1 MPTGD
6 NRTYEQIAT
15 ETCDLI
21 CALQDAVGVLF
32 PWSMYD
38 CDKIT
43 LSNDTIK
50 LLLKA
55 IND

>member
-1 MPTGD
+1 MPTDD

-32 PWSMYD
+32 PWRMYD

-43 LSNDTIK
+43 ISNDTIK
-50 LLLKA
+50 LLINA
-55 IND
+55 IKD

>member
-1 MPTGD
+1 MPKND
-6 NRTYEQIAT
+6 DRTYPQIAT

-32 PWSMYD
+32 PWRLYD
-38 CDKIT
+38 CDKIV

-50 LLLKA
+50 LLLDA
-55 IND
+55 ITK

>member
-1 MPTGD
+1 MPKD
-6 NRTYEQIAT
+6 DDRTYEQIAT
-15 ETCDLI
+15 ETCELI

-32 PWSMYD
+32 PWRIHD

-50 LLLKA
+50 LLISA
-55 IND
+55 IKD

>member
-1 MPTGD
+1 MPTDD

-15 ETCDLI
+15 ETCELI

-32 PWSMYD
+32 PWRMYD

-50 LLLKA
+50 LLLEA
-55 IND
+55 IKD

>member
-1 MPTGD
+1 MPKDD

-15 ETCDLI
+15 ETSELI

-32 PWSMYD
+32 PWRMYD

-43 LSNDTIK
+43 LSNDTIR
-50 LLLKA
+50 LLINALKK
-55 IND
+55 

>member
-1 MPTGD
+1 MPKDD

-15 ETCDLI
+15 ETCELI

-32 PWSMYD
+32 PWRMSD
-38 CDKIT
+38 CDKIV

-50 LLLKA
+50 SLINA